1 MSHTTDVDSVS
12 NDVVAVCTHILPAAA
27 YSLLVSYR
35 TTAEWP
41 LDPLWRLVATSSCSL
56 TSLPSS
62 DISLYQMMKLKHLW
76 LEQYQQAVNHLTS
89 GFLSWNLVPFSSNK
103 VSTCQQSHAEIEH
116 HSVAYLSRLKRRT
129 LRAGLIH
136 KVLMYGYLI
145 SLCS

>member
-35 TTAEWP
+35 TIAEWP
-41 LDPLWRLVATSSCSL
+41 LDPLWHLVATSSCSL

-62 DISLYQMMKLKHLW
+62 DISLYQMTKVKHLW

-89 GFLSWNLVPFSSNK
+89 GFLSWNLVPFSSNRK
-103 VSTCQQSHAEIEH
+103 FLHDGSPTQKSNIIFIAFEAQTSVKGGAHTRSVDAWIPDKST
-116 HSVAYLSRLKRRT
+116 
-129 LRAGLIH
+129 
-136 KVLMYGYLI
+136 
-145 SLCS
+145 